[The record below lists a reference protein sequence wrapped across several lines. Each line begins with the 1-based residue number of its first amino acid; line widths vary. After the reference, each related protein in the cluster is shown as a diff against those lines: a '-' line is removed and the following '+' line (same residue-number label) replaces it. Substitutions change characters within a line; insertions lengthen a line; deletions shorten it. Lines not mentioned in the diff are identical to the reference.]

1 MNKKRPQRFF
11 RRIAYFQIFLI
22 FISLVTSSFVTR
34 IAFQKS
40 LETDHA
46 SNSFE
51 QMIIFTLV
59 PIFILLALSS
69 IRFTYHLTKPLRGL
83 VQKLQHLK
91 QMGFHKKT
99 PANSSGD
106 ELMDLEDSFNQVEQ
120 GLREYIHDLH
130 LENEKNSI
138 LIHSISDGILAVD
151 LQDNVILMNDNF
163 CHNFLPFYINRIENM
178 EDRSIWDI
186 LSNIQVENSFN
197 AVLTDQSKKIFSNIK
212 IVKNNRQKGFYNLSV
227 SPIKGVGKKTEG
239 AIGIF
244 HDMSEQRLTERMRA
258 DFVTN
263 VGHEVRTPLTAIM
276 GYVQILTSQTGE
288 MKPALQNYLQHIEQ
302 NCKRLTALFNDIL
315 HLSVIDS
322 KANID
327 LVEIQVEDL
336 VSHVLANVNQSYPN
350 KKIQFEY
357 QIQTTTFLGD
367 HMMIEQLLTN
377 LVDNAY
383 KYNHHEG
390 RIRIIWKDD
399 HDGSI
404 LIVEDNG
411 IGIPKK
417 HWLRLFERFYRV
429 DPSRSREM
437 GGTGLGLAIVKHIV
451 LKHNGK
457 IEVSESELG
466 GSQFRVS
473 FPYDRTHFQRS
484 NAAQEKT
491 MRSVNMPTANAG
503 AGSKPEKQDV

>member
-1 MNKKRPQRFF
+1 M
-11 RRIAYFQIFLI
+11 AYFQIFLI
-22 FISLVTSSFVTR
+22 FTSLVISSFVTR
-34 IAFQKS
+34 VAFQKS
-40 LETDHA
+40 LATTHT
-46 SNSFE
+46 SNPVE
-51 QMIIFTLV
+51 QIILFTLV
-59 PIFILLALSS
+59 PIFILLALFS
-69 IRFTYHLTKPLRGL
+69 IGFTYRLTKPLRGL
-83 VQKLQHLK
+83 VQKLQRLK
-91 QMGFHKKT
+91 QMGLHKKI
-99 PANSSGD
+99 PAHSRGD
-106 ELMDLEDSFNQVEQ
+106 ELEDLENAFNQVQQ

-163 CHNFLPFYINRIENM
+163 CHDFLPSYINRIENM

-186 LSNIQVENSFN
+186 LCNTQVKNSFKD
-197 AVLTDQSKKIFSNIK
+197 VLTDQSKKIFSNIE
-212 IVKNNRQKGFYNLSV
+212 ILKNNKQKGFYNLSV

-276 GYVQILTSQTGE
+276 GYVQILTSQTEE
-288 MKPALQNYLQHIEQ
+288 MKPALRDYLQHIEQ
-302 NCKRLTALFNDIL
+302 NCERLTALFNDIL

-336 VSHVLANVNQSYPN
+336 VSHVLANVKQSYPN
-350 KKIQFEY
+350 KQIQFEY
-357 QIQTTTFLGD
+357 QIQMTTFWGD

-383 KYNHHEG
+383 KYNHPQG
-390 RIRIIWKDD
+390 LIRIIWKDD
-399 HDGSI
+399 YGESI

-473 FPYDRTHFQRS
+473 FPHNHTHF
-484 NAAQEKT
+484 
-491 MRSVNMPTANAG
+491 
-503 AGSKPEKQDV
+503 